1 MDPLLN
7 QPKTW
12 EFLYT
17 IKAVSSIVLQ
27 VQENIP
33 YVTVLCVV
41 NYLMPPIHKILSGS
55 WEHVL
60 ARCLIT
66 NTTDYGND
74 VLVRY
79 TNISINIY
87 MKHVYIDWYTSIFG
101 EQNELNT
108 AYGKLRDLWTRGIL
122 EY

>member
-1 MDPLLN
+1 M
-7 QPKTW
+7 
-12 EFLYT
+12 
-17 IKAVSSIVLQ
+17 S
-27 VQENIP
+27 
-33 YVTVLCVV
+33 
-41 NYLMPPIHKILSGS
+41 PIHKSLSGS

-74 VLVRY
+74 VLVGY
-79 TNISINIY
+79 INISIDIY
-87 MKHVYIDWYTSIFG
+87 MFHVYMEHVYVDWYMSIFG
-101 EQNELNT
+101 KQSELNT